1 MIDHKTYSNYVRHSG
16 DLEGLLAY
24 ALYKGDKLQFRASS
38 DNPAHL
44 DGFIMTANLPG
55 QVDAYRA
62 KAAML
67 LEDMTEY
74 ALGQSV
80 EEIKADFDSRLKV
93 LEKSLGQQ
101 GFWNGVLQNTVAN
114 IIAGVLAVAAVVLMF
129 GSKINLWGQVVDWLS
144 K

>member
-1 MIDHKTYSNYVRHSG
+1 MIDHKTYSNYVRHPG

-24 ALYKGDKLQFRASS
+24 ALYKGDKLQFKESS
-38 DNPAHL
+38 EDPAHL
-44 DGFIMTANLPG
+44 AGFIMTANLPG
-55 QVDAYRA
+55 QIDAYRA

-80 EEIKADFDSRLKV
+80 QEVKADFDARLK
-93 LEKSLGQQ
+93 LFEDSLGHQ
-101 GFWNGVLQNTVAN
+101 GFWYGVLQNTVAN
-114 IIAGVLAVAAVVLMF
+114 IVAAVLAIGAVVLMF
-129 GSKINLWGQVVDWLS
+129 GSKINLWAQVLEWMG